1 MRCLYENHSGAI
13 WCVRTAALLLWLV
26 LLSSCSTPSP
36 VASLPKFTEA
46 DAADFIARYYSDQTS
61 YVLKP
66 VMMEGGYKSVCDRPA
81 LLKLAQQQ
89 PGRELAVVVL
99 IHYLSAES
107 EESVKLAWVHDLIGL
122 GYRRVVFLRA
132 GKSMQVADLPVL
144 ESPRASAVFAG
155 K

>member
-1 MRCLYENHSGAI
+1 M
-13 WCVRTAALLLWLV
+13 RTAALLLWLV

-36 VASLPKFTEA
+36 VENLPKFTEA

-66 VMMEGGYKSVCDRPA
+66 VMMEGEYKSVCDRPG

-107 EESVKLAWVHDLIGL
+107 EESVKLAWVHDLTGL